1 MCPSRWLVTAFAVS
15 SAFAPQQPK
24 RAAPPRRS
32 ALRRS
37 SDGGDWATRDGA
49 NMGEELARRAEELA
63 REERRAAKDR
73 ANAQLL
79 AQWTHGWIILF
90 GGSMDSDDCA
100 VHAISTP
107 GRETVLAFESSAQAA
122 AFASRLE
129 ETGLYYTARAEEVLL
144 ENLSEWLDSDARI
157 RLVAV
162 PFGTSVTIPDRNAD
176 DLDFTPRGKTDD
188 VEAQRRALEVL
199 FGFS

>member
-1 MCPSRWLVTAFAVS
+1 
-15 SAFAPQQPK
+15 
-24 RAAPPRRS
+24 
-32 ALRRS
+32 
-37 SDGGDWATRDGA
+37 
-49 NMGEELARRAEELA
+49 MGEELARRAEELA

-79 AQWTHGWIILF
+79 AQWTHGPASAWIILF

-107 GRETVLAFESSAQAA
+107 GEGRLAA